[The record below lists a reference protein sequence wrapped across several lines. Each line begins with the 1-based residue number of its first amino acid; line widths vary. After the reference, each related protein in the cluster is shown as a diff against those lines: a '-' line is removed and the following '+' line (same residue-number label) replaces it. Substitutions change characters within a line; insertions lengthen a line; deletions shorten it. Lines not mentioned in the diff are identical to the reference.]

1 MALDTQ
7 TVDQATLDELVI
19 KAVSELAAGYSGVM
33 IDIGRRLGLYRAM
46 VGAGPMTSDEVAR
59 AAGCAERYVREWLNG
74 QAAGGYVLYHPGSR
88 TYELTPEQ
96 AVVLAD
102 ETSPVFMPAVW
113 EIVAAAWADEAKTM
127 EAIRTGKGVS
137 WGEHDGRLHCGVAA
151 FFRNGYRASLVAE
164 WLPALDGVVAKLEA
178 GARVADVGCGHGH
191 STILMAE
198 AFPNARFVGFD
209 THAGSI
215 EAAQA
220 HARDAGLSHRVDFVV
235 ADAKAPL
242 PGKFD
247 LICFFDCLHDLGH
260 PVEAAR
266 RARDALA
273 EDGTLMLV
281 EPYASDRV
289 EENLNTIGRIYYT
302 GSTWLCCAHAISE
315 EGTHVLGAQAG
326 AARLAQVC
334 REAGFSHVRQATR
347 TPFNLI
353 LEARP

>member
-1 MALDTQ
+1 MALDRQ
-7 TVDQATLDELVI
+7 IVDQEKLDALVG

-33 IDIGRRLGLYRAM
+33 IDIGRQLGLYRAM
-46 VGAGPMTSDEVAR
+46 VGAGPMTSQDVAR

-74 QAAGGYVLYHPGSR
+74 QAAGDYVLYHPGSC
-88 TYELTPEQ
+88 TYELTAEQ

-102 ETSPVFMPAVW
+102 EASPVYMPAVW
-113 EIVAAAWADEAKTM
+113 EIVAAAWADEARTM
-127 EAIRTGKGVS
+127 EAIRTGRGVS

-164 WLPALDGVVAKLEA
+164 WLPALDGVVAKLKA

-191 STILMAE
+191 STLLMAE

-220 HARDAGLSHRVDFVV
+220 HASEAGLSDRVEFAQ

-242 PGKFD
+242 AGVFD

-266 RARDALA
+266 RAREALVP
-273 EDGTLMLV
+273 DGTLMLV

-289 EENLNTIGRIYYT
+289 EENLNPIGRIYYT

-326 AARLAQVC
+326 EGRLAQVC
-334 REAGFSHVRQATR
+334 REAGFSRVRRAAQ